1 MLPQK
6 YVRVPFVHIA
16 ASIFPPFV
24 YLATAILTRVRWHIN
39 VVLLFMK
46 ES

>member
-6 YVRVPFVHIA
+6 YIRVPFVHIA
-16 ASIFPPFV
+16 ASIFPFV
-24 YLATAILTRVRWHIN
+24 SLATAILTGMRWHIN

>member
-6 YVRVPFVHIA
+6 FVRVPFVHIA
-16 ASIFPPFV
+16 VSIFFPFV
-24 YLATAILTRVRWHIN
+24 SLATAILTGVRWQIN
-39 VVLLFMK
+39 AVLLFMK